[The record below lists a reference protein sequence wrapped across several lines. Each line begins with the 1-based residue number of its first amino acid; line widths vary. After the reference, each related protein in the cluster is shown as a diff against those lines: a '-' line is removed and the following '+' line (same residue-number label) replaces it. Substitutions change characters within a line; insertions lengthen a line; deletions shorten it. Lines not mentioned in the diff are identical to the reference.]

1 MKTGTET
8 LSQNKKTNQQ
18 RNLLNSNLG
27 RASAEVLKDQCRGE
41 EIENEV
47 IELVGGHIRSN
58 YMLNHFKVFLKI
70 YLLPLY
76 VCVHE
81 FMCTAYVQKPM
92 ETT

>member
-1 MKTGTET
+1 MK
-8 LSQNKKTNQQ
+8 
-18 RNLLNSNLG
+18 LLNWL
-27 RASAEVLKDQCRGE
+27 EDILDQTY
-41 EIENEV
+41 I
-47 IELVGGHIRSN
+47 
-58 YMLNHFKVFLKI
+58 LNRFKVFLKI